1 MKQKKCKQKDSWKK
15 CTQQTWKQYN
25 KNGWSKLAEMKMTEE
40 EQHIDLRKIRETFA
54 KDRFAT
60 ENGAIIEE
68 VREHYA
74 RCSIELTE
82 RHFNAAG
89 GVMGGVHF
97 VLADFTFAVA
107 TNWNGMGVVSLSS
120 TISYLGAVKGKKL
133 IAEAECVKEGRSTVY
148 YRVNV
153 TDDLGNRIAEV
164 GINGFRKIAQ

>member
-1 MKQKKCKQKDSWKK
+1 M
-15 CTQQTWKQYN
+15 QQDIN
-25 KNGWSKLAEMKMTEE
+25 LEE
-40 EQHIDLRKIRETFA
+40 IREIFA
-54 KDRFAT
+54 KDHFAT
-60 ENGAIIEE
+60 ENGAVIEE

-74 RCSIELTE
+74 RCSVELTE

-97 VLADFTFAVA
+97 MLADFAFAVA

-120 TISYLGAVKGKKL
+120 TISYLGAIKGKKL

-153 TDDLGNRIAEV
+153 TDDLENRIAEV

>member
-1 MKQKKCKQKDSWKK
+1 
-15 CTQQTWKQYN
+15 
-25 KNGWSKLAEMKMTEE
+25 MKMTEKEQTEE

-97 VLADFTFAVA
+97 VLADFPFAVA
-107 TNWNGMGVVSLSS
+107 TNWNGGGVLKLHDQLSRCRKRKETDCGS
-120 TISYLGAVKGKKL
+120 RMCQGRQVYRLLPG
-133 IAEAECVKEGRSTVY
+133 EC
-148 YRVNV
+148 YR
-153 TDDLGNRIAEV
+153 
-164 GINGFRKIAQ
+164 

>member
-1 MKQKKCKQKDSWKK
+1 M
-15 CTQQTWKQYN
+15 QQDIN
-25 KNGWSKLAEMKMTEE
+25 LEE
-40 EQHIDLRKIRETFA
+40 IREIFA

-60 ENGAIIEE
+60 ENGAVIEE

-74 RCSIELTE
+74 RCSVELTE

-97 VLADFTFAVA
+97 MLADFAFAVA

-133 IAEAECVKEGRSTVY
+133 IAEAECIKEGRSTVY
-148 YRVNV
+148 YRVDV
-153 TDDLGNRIAEV
+153 TDDFGNRIAEV
-164 GINGFRKIAQ
+164 GINGFRKN

>member
-1 MKQKKCKQKDSWKK
+1 
-15 CTQQTWKQYN
+15 
-25 KNGWSKLAEMKMTEE
+25 MKMTEE

-89 GVMGGVHF
+89 GVMVGAEKGRNR
-97 VLADFTFAVA
+97 LRKQT
-107 TNWNGMGVVSLSS
+107 VS
-120 TISYLGAVKGKKL
+120 
-133 IAEAECVKEGRSTVY
+133 
-148 YRVNV
+148 
-153 TDDLGNRIAEV
+153 
-164 GINGFRKIAQ
+164 RKAGLPFITG

>member
-1 MKQKKCKQKDSWKK
+1 
-15 CTQQTWKQYN
+15 
-25 KNGWSKLAEMKMTEE
+25 MKMTEEEQTEEEQTEE

-60 ENGAIIEE
+60 ENGAIIE
-68 VREHYA
+68 
-74 RCSIELTE
+74 LTE

-97 VLADFTFAVA
+97 VLADFAFAVA

>member
-1 MKQKKCKQKDSWKK
+1 
-15 CTQQTWKQYN
+15 
-25 KNGWSKLAEMKMTEE
+25 MKMTEE
-40 EQHIDLRKIRETFA
+40 EQHIDLRRIRETFA

-74 RCSIELTE
+74 RCSIKLTE

-89 GVMGGVHF
+89 GGRGGVHCGLG
-97 VLADFTFAVA
+97 VFAWEVA
-107 TNWNGMGVVSLSS
+107 TSWNGMGVGSLSS

-153 TDDLGNRIAEV
+153 TDDLENRIAEV
-164 GINGFRKIAQ
+164 GINGFRKN

>member
-1 MKQKKCKQKDSWKK
+1 M
-15 CTQQTWKQYN
+15 WKQYN
-25 KNGWSKLAEMKMTEE
+25 KNGWSKLAEMKMTGEKQTEEEQTEE

-82 RHFNAAG
+82 RHYNAAG

-97 VLADFTFAVA
+97 VLADFAFAVA

-153 TDDLGNRIAEV
+153 TDDLENRIAEV

>member
-1 MKQKKCKQKDSWKK
+1 MPIFPDVAYRII
-15 CTQQTWKQYN
+15 CTDFPSGN
-25 KNGWSKLAEMKMTEE
+25 FSCSISKLIYLSIPYK
-40 EQHIDLRKIRETFA
+40 RYWKIRETFA

-164 GINGFRKIAQ
+164 GINGFHVYSQA